1 MPSVSLGDTL
11 RRVIESFR
19 HDGLER
25 FFRTGSK
32 AGIRP
37 EHARRLR
44 LQLGALDAA
53 VRPEDMNLPGWD
65 WHPLEGDL
73 AGHWAVKVNKNW
85 RLTFTFEGQ
94 DAVLVDYQDYH

>member
-1 MPSVSLGDTL
+1 MVKT
-11 RRVIESFR
+11 FR

-37 EHARRLR
+37 DHAKRLG
-44 LQLGALDAA
+44 LQLGRLDAA
-53 VRPEDMNLPGWD
+53 TSADDLNLPGWD
-65 WHPLEGDL
+65 WHPLTGEL

-85 RLTFTFEGQ
+85 RLTFAFEDT

>member
-1 MPSVSLGDTL
+1 M
-11 RRVIESFR
+11 IKSFR

-37 EHARRLR
+37 EHSKRLR
-44 LQLGALDAA
+44 LQLGKLDSATSAA
-53 VRPEDMNLPGWD
+53 DMNLPGWD
-65 WHPLEGDL
+65 LHTLDRDL

-85 RLTFTFEGQ
+85 RLTFTFEGT
-94 DAVLVDYQDYH
+94 DAVLVEYQDYH